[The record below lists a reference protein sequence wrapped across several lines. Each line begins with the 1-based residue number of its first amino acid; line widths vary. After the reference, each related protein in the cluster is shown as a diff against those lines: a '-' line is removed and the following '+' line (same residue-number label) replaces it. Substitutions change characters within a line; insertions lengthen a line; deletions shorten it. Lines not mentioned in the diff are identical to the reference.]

1 MDWRQL
7 IQESPPS
14 GVVLRPVGAL
24 DLSTDPTPSHGAR
37 GAACGGRHAHPW
49 LVDESNSWLKLKCQ
63 KWKMCHVA
71 AMAFTRRGH
80 HCNGHYPS
88 NQDLPT
94 AGAFHCWVLRS
105 ALQLWILKTTAAVSY
120 VDAGLDYS
128 NCQSWI
134 HSVVLCDVTC
144 QCKTTENANC
154 AFHWREMK

>member
-24 DLSTDPTPSHGAR
+24 DLSTDPTPSHGAH

-63 KWKMCHVA
+63 KWKDA
-71 AMAFTRRGH
+71 TWPPW
-80 HCNGHYPS
+80 PS
-88 NQDLPT
+88 QEGGIIEMVTILPT
-94 AGAFHCWVLRS
+94 KIFKGAFHCEFGGWVLRS

-134 HSVVLCDVTC
+134 HSVVLCASI
-144 QCKTTENANC
+144 QL
-154 AFHWREMK
+154 M